1 MLLKDIKLHCIG
13 MFIVYCRI
21 YNFAKFLCYAN
32 TLTHTHTHIHIHIQ
46 SHTYSHTHTI
56 TFTLTLSQYELTQGE
71 REKYMWIKK
80 LPKKTDEQ
88 IEL

>member
-32 TLTHTHTHIHIHIQ
+32 TLTHTHIHIQ
-46 SHTYSHTHTI
+46 SHTHTD